1 MGLLNAFK
9 KTPKPATE
17 KVAVAPV
24 AAKPAA
30 VKATKK
36 VAAQPELKLAQHS
49 VLLKPVVTEKSTV
62 TGTYCFRVSPDATKN
77 EIKKAFKAYYGKMPR
92 KVNILNVIGKTKL
105 RGKVPG
111 KRADWKKA
119 IVYLT
124 KGETVDLYQ

>member
-1 MGLLNAFK
+1 MGLFNR
-9 KTPKPATE
+9 
-17 KVAVAPV
+17 
-24 AAKPAA
+24 
-30 VKATKK
+30 TKK
-36 VAAQPELKLAQHS
+36 VTEKTAASETVAPKKTSVKTGSTSAVQSTLKLAQQS
-49 VLLKPVVTEKSTV
+49 VLLKPVVTEKATV
-62 TGTYCFRVSPDATKN
+62 TGAYYFRVSPDATKN

-105 RGKVPG
+105 RGRVVG